1 MGRIRRFFSV
11 TLVALML
18 SCTLLPAVV
27 SAENTNQVTVL
38 FTHDLHSHFLPVE
51 AEDGGESGGYAR
63 LASVIRKEKQEHPD
77 ALLLDGGDFS
87 IGSLI
92 QTLYTSRAAEL
103 RTMGALG
110 FQATTLGNHE
120 FDHES
125 SGFAQMLQAAY
136 TSGDVLPE
144 ILLANYR
151 PSQQN
156 PDQLDIQRAM
166 AAYGIKESAIFET
179 GGVKVGVFGLMGLD
193 AHDCAPTSGFELED
207 PAVAA
212 KRCVEKLKEQG
223 AELIVCL
230 SHSGTDGNAKKSE
243 DEQLAKNVDGI
254 DVIVS
259 GHTHTTLSE
268 PILVEDTYIVS
279 SGPYGRNLGSIT
291 LSWDDAREEKQLVE
305 YELIPVNQTVTE
317 DETIAQQ
324 VEEWKRQVGSEYLG
338 RYRLSYD
345 QVLTRTNFDLKTPES
360 GVQQGNHLGELVAD
374 AFLWAVENLEQG
386 ASQVPTVAVTA
397 DGVLRADLLQ
407 GELTTSMAFDV
418 LSMGVG
424 SDGTSGFPLVS
435 VYLTGKELK
444 AAAEVDASVTPIMPS
459 AQLYMAGMSYSFNTN
474 RMFFNRVTDVELAG
488 GVELQDDQLYRVV
501 TGMYSAQML
510 GTVKSKSM
518 GLLSLEPKMADGT
531 PVTNFEDCILYDK
544 NGNEIKDWYALAS
557 YLSSFGKDGVPEH
570 YRFADGRK
578 QVSHSLNP
586 IQLVKNLNWI
596 SFVALAAILLL
607 AVVVFCVVRAVTGR
621 LFGHRGRRR
630 YRG

>member
-1 MGRIRRFFSV
+1 MSRIRRFFSV
-11 TLVALML
+11 GLAALML
-18 SCTLLPAVV
+18 SCILFPAAV
-27 SAENTNQVTVL
+27 SVDNTRQATIL
-38 FTHDLHSHFLPVE
+38 FTHDLHSHFMPV
-51 AEDGGESGGYAR
+51 ATDDGGESGGYAR
-63 LASVIRKEKQEHPD
+63 LAQVIRKEKQEHPD

-136 TSGDVLPE
+136 TSGDALPE
-144 ILLANYR
+144 ILVANYR

-166 AAYGIKESAIFET
+166 AAYGVKESMIFEAD
-179 GGVKVGVFGLMGLD
+179 GVKVGVFGLMGQD
-193 AHDCAPTSGFELED
+193 AHEFAPTSGFELED
-207 PAVAA
+207 PAAAA
-212 KRCVEKLKEQG
+212 KRCVEKLEEQG

-230 SHSGTDGNAKKSE
+230 SHGGTDENVKKSE
-243 DEQLAKNVDGI
+243 DEQLAQKVDGI

-291 LSWDDAREEKQLVE
+291 LSWDDAQEEKRLVE
-305 YELIPVNQTVTE
+305 YELIPVDQTVTG
-317 DETIAQQ
+317 DEAIAQK
-324 VEEWKRQVGSEYLG
+324 VEEWKSQVGSEYLG

-345 QVLTRTNFDLKTPES
+345 QVLTRTAFDLKSPEY
-360 GVQQGNHLGELVAD
+360 GVQQGNNLGELVAD
-374 AFLWAVENLEQG
+374 AFLWAVENLEQN
-386 ASQVPTVAVTA
+386 APQIPTVTVTA

-424 SDGTSGFPLVS
+424 SDGTSGFPLVGI
-435 VYLTGKELK
+435 YLTGKELK

-459 AQLYMAGMSYSFNTN
+459 AQLYMAGMNYSFNTN
-474 RMFFNRVTDVELAG
+474 RMLFNRVTDIELAG

-518 GLLSLEPKMADGT
+518 GLLSLEPKLADGT
-531 PVTNFEDCILYDK
+531 PVTDFEDCILYDK
-544 NGNEIKDWYALAS
+544 NGNEIKDWYALAG

-607 AVVVFCVVRAVTGR
+607 AVVVFFVVRAVAGR
-621 LFGHRGRRR
+621 LFGRRGRRR